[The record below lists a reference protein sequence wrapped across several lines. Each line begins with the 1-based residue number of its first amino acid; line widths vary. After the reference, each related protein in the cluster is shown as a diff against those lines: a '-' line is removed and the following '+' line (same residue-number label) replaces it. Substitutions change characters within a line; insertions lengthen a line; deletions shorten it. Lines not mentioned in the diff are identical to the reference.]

1 MNLFASAEQSQYDK
15 PEVNM
20 YLTNYFKQLVLSR
33 ALKYL
38 LIATMLV
45 SFIETLEH
53 LFMMPFSLSI
63 GQNVAL
69 WVLSWPMY
77 VSLLMPMCVCGAMM
91 STHAQL
97 ASSQELAIMQMY
109 MSPSRWLLS
118 IGSMVIFLS
127 AILFATSG
135 WLVPW
140 CYGVQTE
147 YAKEL
152 LSDIRMPR
160 TLEGQFNN
168 INIGGKKLVIYRDKK
183 LDKGLFVATSLKE
196 GQGLTVMSTEKVDVE
211 KKEGISFIRFKN
223 GKSYTFDKNSALRY
237 VLEFDES
244 QIPLDLS
251 KGFGSKHKVMKMS
264 ADKLYGNPGRGEQ
277 TELAWRIHMA
287 LPMGILVMVSFIFAD
302 YLSCRRHPA
311 MVYGFTLIVTISYYV
326 LLMMVRS
333 KAQTF
338 VNLGHLHMAYG
349 ATHMA
354 AIILGLMG
362 SKTIKYFKK

>member
-1 MNLFASAEQSQYDK
+1 
-15 PEVNM
+15 M

-33 ALKYL
+33 AIKYL

-53 LFMMPFSLSI
+53 LFMMPFSLSV
-63 GQNVAL
+63 GQNLAL

-109 MSPSRWLLS
+109 MSPSRWLVS

-140 CYGVQTE
+140 CYEVQTG

-168 INIGGKKLVIYRDKK
+168 INIGGKKLVLYRDKK
-183 LDKGLFVATSLKE
+183 RDKGLFVATSLKE
-196 GQGLTVMSTEKVDVE
+196 GQGLTVMSTEKVGVE
-211 KKEGISFIRFKN
+211 KKEGISFIHFKK
-223 GKSYTFDKNSALRY
+223 GKSYTFDKNNALRY

-264 ADKLYGNPGRGEQ
+264 TDKLYGNAGKAEK
-277 TELAWRIHMA
+277 TELAWRIHMVI
-287 LPMGILVMVSFIFAD
+287 PMGILVLVSFIFAD
-302 YLSCRRHPA
+302 YLACRRHPTV
-311 MVYGFTLIVTISYYV
+311 VYGITLIVTISYYV

-333 KAQTF
+333 KAQIL
-338 VNLGHLHMAYG
+338 VDSGYLHVAYG
-349 ATHMA
+349 GAHMA
-354 AIILGLMG
+354 AITMGLMG
-362 SKTIKYFKK
+362 STAIKYLKK